1 MFEHLATNFSLWK
14 LGNTFQASSLP
25 LLLSSFLLVVLG
37 IKLRALVPAEEALYQ
52 WAATAALDF
61 LLTNFNFIPSLVLS
75 LSSFYLAFSPLPVS
89 HVICS
94 TKACWLKYWSQVK
107 ARQEKWMPWHLQAET
122 ELANTAS
129 FRFRLTAR
137 IDKEE
142 NVLHSCHYWQS
153 GIEKGRTKKI
163 MVKIKQVKSE
173 GNQLTFQLCQK
184 L

>member
-14 LGNTFQASSLP
+14 LVVF
-25 LLLSSFLLVVLG
+25 LLFNFFLSFFLLVILG
-37 IKLRALVPAEEALYQ
+37 IKLRALVPAEEAFYQ
-52 WAATAALDF
+52 WATSAASDF
-61 LLTNFNFIPSLVLS
+61 LLTNFYLIPSLVLS
-75 LSSFYLAFSPLPVS
+75 LSSLYLAFGSLPIS
-89 HVICS
+89 RVICS

-129 FRFRLTAR
+129 FRFWLTAR

-142 NVLHSCHYWQS
+142 NVLRSCHYWQS

-173 GNQLTFQLCQK
+173 GNQLTFQLHQK